1 METSHFIL
9 SGNSHCSTALPE
21 RRRQVLINCKI
32 DTYEVHYEP
41 ILYINTYLTSNIKWK
56 SYYVDKKNLLF
67 WYCTMYMCNARDVC
81 IIFYYFDILFCIWFI
96 TSYKAL
102 VLIHISTILNRQRR
116 IRSGIGI
123 EVEVILKT
131 WDTKNIECHVYSV
144 FLCKQFLIS
153 NRQNVTISEIN

>member
-9 SGNSHCSTALPE
+9 SAKNHCSTVLPE
-21 RRRQVLINCKI
+21 GRCQVLDI

-41 ILYINTYLTSNIKWK
+41 ILYINTYLTSNKKWK

-81 IIFYYFDILFCIWFI
+81 VIFYYFDILFCILFI

-102 VLIHISTILNRQRR
+102 VLIHINTILNRQRR

-131 WDTKNIECHVYSV
+131 WGTKNIECHVYSV
-144 FLCKQFLIS
+144 FLIS